1 MCKIQDCVTKTQ
13 NSEKLIRASA
23 GDYNLARA
31 FVCRQVEV
39 GRGDHPAVECEG
51 SIWTYGD
58 VHREVSIVAR
68 ELRRLGVKKG
78 DRVLLVLPDSVDFV
92 AAFFGVVSIGAIAV
106 PTGTSLL
113 AVDYQERIRLSRP
126 AAIIVDEALLAIVIG
141 LEGESDPGEVLPS
154 YPISE
159 SCEVIIV
166 AAGGGGWRGIS
177 GPWSS
182 DPPASFEVASTGPD
196 DDAFW
201 LWTSGTTGAAK
212 AAIHQHGDWRHSCE
226 GYGEQIL
233 GLEPCDRT
241 FSTSKLY
248 HAYGLGNGLMFPF
261 HAGATTI
268 LFPARPSPAAM
279 IETLVRTRPTVF
291 FSVPTLYSSML
302 AEASAEIDL
311 SHVRLGVSAAEPL
324 PVEILH
330 QWRDRF
336 GFEILDG
343 IGSTEVLHIYIS
355 PHLGSVVPGST
366 GRPVPGYEIRLT
378 DENGDPTRM
387 GEVGDLW
394 VRGLSMASGYWEQ
407 AELSATRF
415 VDGWF
420 HTGDKFRCDESGNY
434 WYAGRSDDMFRVSGQ
449 WVSPIEVENAL
460 LQHPEVRD
468 AAVVAFE
475 DDNGLLKPRAFVIL
489 VSGADPGSEL
499 AEVLKAHVK
508 RLITPYKYPRR
519 IVFVDDFPRSP
530 TGKVLRHVL
539 RRTLA

>member
-1 MCKIQDCVTKTQ
+1 MEERRKARRCAAALFIRFHDEDAPDINYGSFTQDVSVDGVRLLSPYRLKTDTTLKMRIDVPE
-13 NSEKLIRASA
+13 NPDLTVA
-23 GDYNLARA
+23 
-31 FVCRQVEV
+31 
-39 GRGDHPAVECEG
+39 EG
-51 SIWTYGD
+51 SVRWVG
-58 VHREVSIVAR
+58 
-68 ELRRLGVKKG
+68 K
-78 DRVLLVLPDSVDFV
+78 
-92 AAFFGVVSIGAIAV
+92 
-106 PTGTSLL
+106 
-113 AVDYQERIRLSRP
+113 
-126 AAIIVDEALLAIVIG
+126 
-141 LEGESDPGEVLPS
+141 
-154 YPISE
+154 
-159 SCEVIIV
+159 
-166 AAGGGGWRGIS
+166 
-177 GPWSS
+177 
-182 DPPASFEVASTGPD
+182 
-196 DDAFW
+196 
-201 LWTSGTTGAAK
+201 
-212 AAIHQHGDWRHSCE
+212 
-226 GYGEQIL
+226 
-233 GLEPCDRT
+233 
-241 FSTSKLY
+241 
-248 HAYGLGNGLMFPF
+248 
-261 HAGATTI
+261 
-268 LFPARPSPAAM
+268 SP
-279 IETLVRTRPTVF
+279 V
-291 FSVPTLYSSML
+291 
-302 AEASAEIDL
+302 
-311 SHVRLGVSAAEPL
+311 
-324 PVEILH
+324 
-330 QWRDRF
+330 
-336 GFEILDG
+336 
-343 IGSTEVLHIYIS
+343 
-355 PHLGSVVPGST
+355 
-366 GRPVPGYEIRLT
+366 T